1 MTAPYQAPPITLR
14 DRRLAERP
22 QGLARALGRATTA
35 TIIAACALS
44 FVFSSI
50 WPNSATAPGWMTL
63 SLGMMYLA
71 AMGLSAFTV
80 ATQLWCW
87 IAPRMRGSLA
97 VDAEGVHFERGFGVR
112 HIPRARVEAGWLV
125 HDREGAEVELQL
137 RGGDVVSTSV
147 YTPDEAH
154 AVLDAA
160 GVDPSKR
167 ALTMQLGGAAIRSAI
182 AMGAIIPATCVAS
195 MVSVGLDAVVHM
207 PSAALGFLIFTLVAL
222 CVPLSLR
229 VFGPPRVQVGNDG
242 VSVQEGF
249 RSWFVPFDQIVSAS
263 SQGFD
268 VALLLRDNQV
278 RRIRAIGTGASRR
291 AALLERIY
299 AGIMA
304 SRQPR
309 DLSSR
314 LTVLDRNGRT
324 LDDWKQGLHAVV
336 NDRDAYR
343 HTGLTR
349 DEIAAALDDPQASP
363 DRRIGA
369 AYALSLAD
377 KQQAGARVRVVVD
390 TVAHEPVRIALARA
404 AEGELDE
411 AVVTAASETRVR
423 VG

>member
-1 MTAPYQAPPITLR
+1 MTAPAPPITLH
-14 DRRLAERP
+14 DRRIAERP
-22 QGLARALGRATTA
+22 QGLARALGRVTTA
-35 TIIAACALS
+35 TIITACALS
-44 FVFSSI
+44 FVFTSI
-50 WPNSATAPGWMTL
+50 WPESGRAPSWMSL
-63 SLGMMYLA
+63 SLGMMYLV
-71 AMGLSAFTV
+71 AMGLSAVTV

-97 VDAEGVHFERGFGVR
+97 VDAQGVHFERGFGTR
-112 HIPRARVEAGWLV
+112 HIPRARVEGGWLV
-125 HDREGAEVELQL
+125 HDRERAEVELQL

-182 AMGAIIPATCVAS
+182 AVGSLVPATCAAS
-195 MVSVGLDAVVHM
+195 MVSLGVGALLRL
-207 PSAALGFLIFTLVAL
+207 PSVALGFLIFTLVAL

-229 VFGPPRVQVGNDG
+229 VFGPPRVQVGHDG

-249 RSWFVPFDQIVSAS
+249 RSWFVPFDQIVNAS

-268 VALLLRDNQV
+268 VVLVLRDNQV

-291 AALLERIY
+291 AALLERIQ

-309 DLSSR
+309 DLSAR

-324 LDDWKQGLHAVV
+324 LDAWKQALHAVV

-349 DEIAAALDDPQASP
+349 DEIAAALDDPRAAP

-369 AYALSLAD
+369 AYALSLSD
-377 KQQAGARVRVVVD
+377 KQQAAGRVRVAVD
-390 TVAHEPVRIALARA
+390 TIAHEPVRVALERA

-411 AVVTAASETRVR
+411 AVVTAASEARVR